1 MINLDYPSILNLFP
15 QHLDPNRTESAS
27 FLIWYLENY
36 YRLDSLEAVD
46 SVCDQKGDKGVDG
59 IFVNDNDMTISI
71 FQSKISQSENSSIG
85 DTLLKEFYGTLSQF
99 INQNSIQNLID
110 TGGNA
115 ETVRLTNRLDLI
127 NKIKTHDLEGVFIAN
142 VDIDSNGIAYLNTIP
157 EIKFVGKKQLIN
169 NYISDKRSSPIA
181 EETKFDISGFHT
193 SQYIVDKDTKIL
205 IAPIKAR
212 ELVSLQGIS
221 DQSLFTFNVRGPLGK
236 TQVNKDIIKSIK
248 DSSTHKLFPLFH
260 NGITIIC
267 AKLKSN
273 DTKIEIANYYVVN
286 GCQSLNS
293 FYENRSNITDDLRVL
308 TKFIQMDIDSSL
320 SEQVTRYSNN
330 QNGVKPRD
338 FQANNTIQIRLQ
350 NEFSEHYPDQYFFE
364 IKRGEF
370 PKPGTLISNENA
382 GLYLMAFD
390 LKEPW
395 ATHRKYQVFEDKYAD
410 LFARPEVS
418 ADRIVLC
425 HIIMEVIEEMSEK
438 IENKLFAKYI
448 LTKRAILYMVRL
460 VFEKDQMSKEL
471 LSNPAMFVRKPQD
484 RTNFKVC
491 MQNIINDMT
500 IDINA
505 EVKEHGID
513 FDYRG
518 RLRDA
523 DWVKELTNKVVNSFL
538 KLVERNRIPSFSE
551 EWGKQAVA
559 GTST

>member
-1 MINLDYPSILNLFP
+1 MIDLDYPNILNLFR

-71 FQSKISQSENSSIG
+71 SQSKISQSADSSIG

-99 INQNSIQNLID
+99 MKQDSIQNLID

-115 ETVRLTNRLDLI
+115 EIVKLTKRLDLI
-127 NKIKTHDLEGVFIAN
+127 NKIKTHDLEGVFITN
-142 VDIDSNGIAYLNTIP
+142 IDIDPNGIAYLNTTP
-157 EIKFVGKKQLIN
+157 KIKFVGKKQLID

-181 EETKFDISGFHT
+181 EETQFDISGFHT
-193 SQYIVDKDTKIL
+193 SQYIVNQETKVL
-205 IAPIKAR
+205 IAPIKAK
-212 ELVSLQGIS
+212 ELVSLRGIS
-221 DQSLFTFNVRGPLGK
+221 DQSLFIFNVRGPLGK
-236 TQVNKDIIKSIK
+236 TQVNKDIVKSIK
-248 DSSTHKLFPLFH
+248 DPSTHKLFPLFH

-267 AKLKSN
+267 AKLESN
-273 DTKIEIANYYVVN
+273 DTKIKIKNYYVVN

-293 FYENRSNITDDLRVL
+293 FYENRINITDDLRVL

-338 FQANNTIQIRLQ
+338 FQANNQIQIRLQ
-350 NEFSEHYPDQYFFE
+350 NEFNKYYSDQYFFE

-425 HIIMEVIEEMSEK
+425 HIIMEVIEVLSAK
-438 IENKLFAKYI
+438 IKNKLFAKYA
-448 LTKRAILYMVRL
+448 LTKRAMLYMVRS
-460 VFEKDQMSKEL
+460 VFEKDKMAKEL
-471 LSNPAMFVRKPQD
+471 LTNPAMFVKKSQD
-484 RTNFKVC
+484 RTKFKAC
-491 MQNIINDMT
+491 TQNIINDII

-505 EVKEHGID
+505 EVSEYGTD

-518 RLRDA
+518 KLRDA
-523 DWVKELTNKVVNSFL
+523 AWVKELTSKVVSNFL
-538 KLVERNRIPSFSE
+538 KLVERNRIPSFSD
-551 EWGKQAVA
+551 EWEKQAITCA
-559 GTST
+559 